1 MTTEVKEKMINDYDS
16 LNFHI
21 GDTFI
26 KYSYV
31 YEGVDVKV
39 YFDASD
45 KQSLSLSLILIKD
58 KMYYYTSLN
67 ADNTPVNV
75 EYLHKIPVEIL
86 NSILVNKKLSAFFVS
101 LEDHIM
107 NNDPHP
113 GRYLKD
119 KLFVNTMKYSY
130 SRDDLPFWK
139 GIRRVRMSDKTLRRL
154 SVTSNIEYD
163 TLKRIQAKN
172 MTIVKTRFPEE
183 RKMIRIILREAEID
197 LW

>member
-1 MTTEVKEKMINDYDS
+1 MTIEVKEKLMNDYDTLS
-16 LNFHI
+16 FHI

-26 KYSYV
+26 KYSYG
-31 YEGVDVKV
+31 YKDVDVNL

-45 KQSLSLSLILIKD
+45 KQSISLSLILIKD

-67 ADNTPVNV
+67 VDNTPVNV

-86 NSILVNKKLSAFFVS
+86 NSILVNKKLSTFFES

-107 NNDPHP
+107 NNVPRP

-119 KLFVNTMKYSY
+119 KLFINTMKYSY
-130 SRDDLPFWK
+130 RRDDLPFWK
-139 GIRRVRMSDKTLRRL
+139 GIRHVRMSNKTLRRL

-163 TLKRIQAKN
+163 TLRKIQSKN
-172 MTIVKTRFPEE
+172 MTIVKTRFP
-183 RKMIRIILREAEID
+183 
-197 LW
+197 